1 MHVSFMQGLELGR
14 HIGSGSFSNVFLGKW
29 RNQTV
34 AVKVRLEPLAT
45 RPSDMLSVAYDGSI
59 SLYLCSRCCS
69 QDHVPCQILQV
80 CDSGIS
86 ASEGRSLKPWSSV
99 EAQQSRALD
108 HPHLVTTLVG
118 ILVCRLRG
126 LCSNWLWS
134 CKHNVL
140 LQHCRHTPR
149 CSFLLRHRRRRR

>member
-1 MHVSFMQGLELGR
+1 MLLLLSCMQDLELGR

-34 AVKVRLEPLAT
+34 AVKVWLEPAGT
-45 RPSDMLSVAYDGSI
+45 RPSKMLSVAYDGNI
-59 SLYLCSRCCS
+59 GQDSLSRCCS
-69 QDHVPCQILQV
+69 IDPLPCCIPQV

-108 HPHLVTTLVG
+108 HPHLVTTLVRTHLSDCVEQAHTG
-118 ILVCRLRG
+118 EDCD
-126 LCSNWLWS
+126 
-134 CKHNVL
+134 KHTLAV
-140 LQHCRHTPR
+140 HCRRTPQ
-149 CSFLLRHRRRRR
+149 CSFPLRHQSQ